1 MRCANHLVKLF
12 QQTLFKRQT
21 IFELN
26 VNGHE
31 PFRDFPTLYA
41 GRIFKRRICCVLLHS
56 YYQTRIIF
64 QQADTM
70 DDGVNFHYE
79 WIQTLVAEWH
89 E

>member
-1 MRCANHLVKLF
+1 MNLSAIFQLF
-12 QQTLFKRQT
+12 MQDGFS
-21 IFELN
+21 
-26 VNGHE
+26 NGE
-31 PFRDFPTLYA
+31 YV
-41 GRIFKRRICCVLLHS
+41 VLLHS